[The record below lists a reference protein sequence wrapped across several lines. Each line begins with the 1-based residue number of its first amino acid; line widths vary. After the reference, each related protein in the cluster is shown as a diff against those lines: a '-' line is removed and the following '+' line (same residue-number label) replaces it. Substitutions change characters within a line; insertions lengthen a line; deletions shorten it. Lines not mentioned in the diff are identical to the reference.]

1 MSKPLDDVV
10 RLLRAPV
17 ELFGG
22 VLKDPVGTSTRLAGR
37 TAVEAHAVA
46 MVLRAGLVGPEPPWR
61 VAEIAKSVLDR
72 GALAAASSVLAIRH
86 GDKVAILDERGPVTF
101 TELDRRAEAL
111 ATAWHRRGVVAGSGV
126 GVLCRNHRG
135 FLEVLLACTKLGARA
150 LLLNTDFA
158 GPQAADVCAREG
170 VDLIVADEEFEAVVA
185 AVDAPLGHYVAWTD
199 DLAAAGPFHLDAI
212 AAADERDELPKP
224 DADFRL
230 VILTSGT
237 TGTPKGAGRGSPSSI
252 GGLGA
257 LLSKVPFRSG
267 GATYV
272 APPMFHALGLASTV
286 LALALGSTVVTRR
299 RFVPAEIWRQLE
311 EQPCTALIVV
321 PVMLSRMLAADEEA
335 DRHPQLPN
343 LRVVLVSGA
352 QLDATLAQ
360 RSLARFGPVVHN
372 LYGSTEVAYATIA
385 TPDDLA
391 VAPGCAGRPP
401 FGVNVRILDDSGN
414 ELPVGETGRIFVA
427 NEDQFGGYTGGGGK
441 EIVDGSMST
450 GDVGHFDAD
459 GRLWV
464 DGRDDEMIVSGGE
477 NVFPREVEELL
488 AAHEDVVEAAV
499 VGVAD
504 ADWGQRLRAYV
515 VTRPDSTLDATAV
528 QDLVRANLARYKV
541 PRDVVF
547 LDELPRNP
555 SGKVLKRVLV
565 EQQEG

>member
-1 MSKPLDDVV
+1 VSKSLDHVV

-22 VLKDPVGTSTRLAGR
+22 ALKDPVSAGTRLVGR

-46 MVLRAGLVGPEPPWR
+46 MVLKAGMVGPEPPWHL
-61 VAEIAKSVLDR
+61 AEIAKAVIER
-72 GALAAASSVLAIRH
+72 GPLAAASSVLAIRH
-86 GDKVAILDERGPVTF
+86 GDKIAMVDERGPVTYA
-101 TELDRRAEAL
+101 ELDRRAEAI
-111 ATAWHRRGVVAGSGV
+111 AAVWHRAGATAGSGV
-126 GVLCRNHRG
+126 GILCRNHRG
-135 FLEVLLACTKLGARA
+135 YLDALLACSKLGARA

-170 VDLIVADEEFEAVVA
+170 VDLVVADEEFAAVAA

-199 DLAAAGPFHLDAI
+199 DPATAGPLHLDSIVAAGAP
-212 AAADERDELPKP
+212 EPLPRP
-224 DADFRL
+224 GADFRL

-257 LLSKVPFRSG
+257 LLSKVPYRSG

-272 APPMFHALGLASTV
+272 APPMFHALGLASAM
-286 LALALGSTVVTRR
+286 LALALGSTIVTRR
-299 RFVPAEIWRQLE
+299 RFDPAEVWRSLE
-311 EQPCTALIVV
+311 AERCTALVVV
-321 PVMLSRMLAADEEA
+321 PVMLARVLAADEEA
-335 DRHPQLPN
+335 EHHPELPD
-343 LRVVLVSGA
+343 LRIVLVSGA
-352 QLDATLAQ
+352 QLDATLAK
-360 RSLARFGPVVHN
+360 RALARFGPVVHN

-391 VAPGCAGRPP
+391 AAPGCAGRPP
-401 FGVNVRILDDSGN
+401 FGVTVKILDDVGA
-414 ELPVGETGRIFVA
+414 ELPPGGTGRIFVA

-441 EIVDGSMST
+441 EIVDGQMAT

-488 AAHEDVVEAAV
+488 AAQPDVVEAAV
-499 VGVAD
+499 VGAPD
-504 ADWGQRLRAYV
+504 PDWGQRLRAFV
-515 VTRPDSTLDATAV
+515 VVRPGAVLDADTV
-528 QDLVRANLARYKV
+528 KELVRENLARYKV
-541 PRDVVF
+541 PRDVLF

-555 SGKVLKRVLV
+555 SGKVLKRVLA
-565 EQQEG
+565 ERGEA